1 MSSVVSFAMYFD
13 AIVTLVKVGEMEKA
27 FAVPSVT
34 DRPATAT
41 SFGFWLSLSWCTSF
55 SALLEKGGRKGKT
68 GKCPFRPAAEPAEG
82 HAKEMFPL
90 SRAAAVCSLSLLAL
104 N

>member
-41 SFGFWLSLSWCTSF
+41 SFGSRFLGAPRFRRFWRKEEGRGKRGNAPSGPQLSQLRGMP
-55 SALLEKGGRKGKT
+55 EK
-68 GKCPFRPAAEPAEG
+68 CSPCLAPPPFV
-82 HAKEMFPL
+82 
-90 SRAAAVCSLSLLAL
+90 VCHCSP
-104 N
+104 